1 MININ
6 SINEDYIFKKWFK
19 KNRKDL
25 YELYKY
31 FKYIDNNKLS
41 NKDNFY
47 FFVNF
52 MYYNSK

>member
-1 MININ
+1 MINIHN
-6 SINEDYIFKKWFK
+6 INEDYIFKKWFK

-31 FKYIDNNKLS
+31 FKYIDNNLS

>member
-25 YELYKY
+25 YELYEY
-31 FKYIDNNKLS
+31 FKYIDNNLS

-52 MYYNSK
+52 MYNNSK